1 MGRPKKVVEAPVAPE
16 APKGAQAS
24 EAPTETPAERAQR
37 ISREV
42 IARKKAD
49 ADKRRKEAFSKASAI
64 SETFMEGD
72 FKPMFLP
79 YKDRDGEIVT
89 CLVTGF
95 REDFKRKPDGDLEID
110 PKTREAIPQ
119 FQLLVWVFSGASQQY
134 QTVYDFEANKI

>member
-1 MGRPKKVVEAPVAPE
+1 MGRPKKIQDAEPE
-16 APKGAQAS
+16 APKKAS
-24 EAPTETPAERAQR
+24 VAAPDSEETATQRAQR

-49 ADKRRKEAFSKASAI
+49 QDNRRKEAFDKAAKISAAY
-64 SETFMEGD
+64 MEGD

-79 YKDRDGEIVT
+79 FKDRDGEIVT

-95 REDFKRKPDGDLEID
+95 KEDFKRKADGDLEVD
-110 PKTREAIPQ
+110 PKTREAIAQ